1 MESCQEHWYI
11 YISFFCPSITV
22 SFTEQYLITLK
33 SLVLNIY
40 HFQFLHRRCALALH
54 IHIPILTQPI
64 NRETPF
70 CGTIISRE
78 MKTNKKKERES
89 QIGFYAY

>member
-11 YISFFCPSITV
+11 YISFFCPSLPV
-22 SFTEQYLITLK
+22 SFSEQYLITLK

-40 HFQFLHRRCALALH
+40 HFQFLHRRYALALH
-54 IHIPILTQPI
+54 IDIPILTQPI

-78 MKTNKKKERES
+78 MKTNKKKREKVK
-89 QIGFYAY
+89 